1 VPKSVKCAYCR
12 FRLENKETVFTAPSP
27 IIHITVMGDK
37 VYCST
42 LKDSVFM
49 LQIVQGNAFEYLAGD
64 PQPRFSTYHL
74 ATEHELLVVD
84 KTGDL
89 VGLDVN
95 GLSPVIW
102 SDR

>member
-1 VPKSVKCAYCR
+1 
-12 FRLENKETVFTAPSP
+12 
-27 IIHITVMGDK
+27 
-37 VYCST
+37 
-42 LKDSVFM
+42 M

-95 GLSPVIW
+95 GLSPVIR
-102 SDR
+102 SDK